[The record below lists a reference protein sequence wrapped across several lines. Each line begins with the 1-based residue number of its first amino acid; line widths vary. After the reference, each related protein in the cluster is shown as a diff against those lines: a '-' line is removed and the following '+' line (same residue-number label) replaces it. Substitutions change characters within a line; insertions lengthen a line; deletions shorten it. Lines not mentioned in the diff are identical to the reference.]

1 MNTYSISQVIA
12 DAKAS
17 NNGRLVALSM
27 TGQQIRSAEKAVER
41 GLMTKYHM
49 NFPGFGAVAA
59 YALAA

>member
-12 DAKAS
+12 DAKLA

-27 TGQQIRSAEKAVER
+27 TGAQMRAAEKAVQR
-41 GLMTKYHM
+41 GLMTKFHM
-49 NFPGFGAVAA
+49 NFPGFGAVAT